1 MQLDEKVINEVSAN
15 SDQTNTPT
23 EKDDSDTTVC
33 KYALYQEFI
42 CTSHLYDIAQRQCCS
57 LAFCLKHVAF
67 ELIGRLPVAYVNWG
81 NSVLRVGYSFQAYST
96 ETFNFAQVTTSCKQE
111 QCCL

>member
-1 MQLDEKVINEVSAN
+1 MRYQQKVIKL
-15 SDQTNTPT
+15 TLLL
-23 EKDDSDTTVC
+23 KKMTVILR
-33 KYALYQEFI
+33 YASMHCTKSLYV

-111 QCCL
+111 